1 MDNTVKTERQK
12 YVDKLQGEI
21 TKAVNAQFF
30 VQSTEGAY
38 VLDWFKQLTSD
49 LVNQLTNKRLEQEDY
64 IEKRAQISLL
74 RKIVQVLETQSNEQ
88 ILLQLSEQLQLA
100 ETGE

>member
-1 MDNTVKTERQK
+1 
-12 YVDKLQGEI
+12 
-21 TKAVNAQFF
+21 
-30 VQSTEGAY
+30 
-38 VLDWFKQLTSD
+38 

>member
-1 MDNTVKTERQK
+1 LDNTVKTERQK

>member
-1 MDNTVKTERQK
+1 
-12 YVDKLQGEI
+12 
-21 TKAVNAQFF
+21 
-30 VQSTEGAY
+30 
-38 VLDWFKQLTSD
+38 VLDWLKQLTSD
-49 LVNQLTNKRLEQEDY
+49 LVNQLTNKRLIQEDY

-74 RKIVQVLETQSNEQ
+74 RKIVQILETQSNEQ

>member
-1 MDNTVKTERQK
+1 LDNTVKTERQK

-30 VQSTEGAY
+30 VQSTEGTY

>member
-1 MDNTVKTERQK
+1 
-12 YVDKLQGEI
+12 
-21 TKAVNAQFF
+21 
-30 VQSTEGAY
+30 
-38 VLDWFKQLTSD
+38 VLDWLKQLTSD
-49 LVNQLTNKRLEQEDY
+49 LVNQLTNKRLIQEDY